1 MTSQIPDTIY
11 YQDRRCDLMATPLEA
26 YFEQGPAR
34 PELDCSYSA
43 LWRGYI
49 ATWRL
54 VEGRLFLVYL
64 RPGMADGP
72 KLTLGTVFPGQGRRV
87 LASWFTGSLRIS
99 EGHCQEWLEGGFMN
113 AHERET
119 LVEIAEGWVISERT
133 LDLASIPMAAWPAE
147 VMGDGWA

>member
-11 YQDRRCDLMATPLEA
+11 YQGRRCQLMATPLEA
-26 YFEQGPAR
+26 YFEQGAPR

-54 VEGRLFLVYL
+54 EGGQLFLVHL
-64 RPGMADGP
+64 RPGMPDAPRLAIGS
-72 KLTLGTVFPGQGRRV
+72 LFPGQGRKV
-87 LASWFTGSLRIS
+87 LASWFMGRLRIS
-99 EGHCQEWLEGGFMN
+99 AGRCLASLDGGFMS

-119 LVEIAEGWVISERT
+119 LVEIQNGRVISEHA

-147 VMGDGWA
+147 VMGDGWG